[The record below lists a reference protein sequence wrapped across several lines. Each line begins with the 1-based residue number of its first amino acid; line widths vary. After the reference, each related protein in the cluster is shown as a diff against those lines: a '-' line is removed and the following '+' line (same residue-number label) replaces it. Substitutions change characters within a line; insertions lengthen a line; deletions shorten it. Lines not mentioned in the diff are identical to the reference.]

1 MVLFKKNKFFYVSV
15 CIRLRVQFLKKFSK
29 KLFTF
34 HYAVSSFPLLNL
46 FLRVLYVS
54 KKYKYTTSRQS
65 TVTLFVKEIEDGH
78 HIHEY
83 LHIQI

>member
-1 MVLFKKNKFFYVSV
+1 MLFLYFF
-15 CIRLRVQFLKKFSK
+15 
-29 KLFTF
+29 F
-34 HYAVSSFPLLNL
+34 HLNL